1 MRYLRP
7 TAIAGLLLAAATLSS
22 CGFHYPTDRVNTV
35 SAGVNNRDASVD
47 ALGIRVLASAKG
59 QGRLIGS
66 LANNTRENASLD
78 SVSSPDGRV
87 EAEFKPVKVPAR
99 AGVNL
104 AEQDIPLTGD
114 FTAGQFVDLALEFST
129 GETVSLKAPVVK
141 PCFEYSAIPTPSA
154 ATSSAA
160 PSKSGSATASEGAS
174 SEATESTSDEA
185 TQDEGDTYRCADE
198 AEAPETAEGE

>member
-1 MRYLRP
+1 
-7 TAIAGLLLAAATLSS
+7 
-22 CGFHYPTDRVNTV
+22 VNHSV
-35 SAGVNNRDASVD
+35 ASVD

-66 LANNTRENASLD
+66 LANNTRENASLQ
-78 SVSSPDGRV
+78 SISSPDGRV

-99 AGVNL
+99 SGVNL

-129 GETVSLKAPVVK
+129 GETVSLKAPVMK
-141 PCFEYSAIPTPSA
+141 PCFEYSDIPTPSG
-154 ATSSAA
+154 SSSSDA
-160 PSKSGSATASEGAS
+160 PSESTSEGAS
-174 SEATESTSDEA
+174 PEATESTTADAAQDEA

-198 AEAPETAEGE
+198 AEAPEHEGE